1 MKKSMVW
8 ENNEFFGIEYM
19 ELSFLDNKIDVDSTV
34 ISIENNIPYKINYN
48 ISLDTDWVVKKLHID
63 IGDSNKSLKIS
74 SNGKGQWFDIKGNE
88 IHELD
93 GAIDIDISCTP
104 FTNSLPINRFEWDHN
119 TSKNFEMV
127 FISIPDMTYKKVK
140 QSYTLIKDTVDSR
153 EFQYKSGTYETKIEV
168 DINGLVITYPGVFT
182 RKF

>member
-1 MKKSMVW
+1 MKKSIVW

-19 ELSFLDNKIDVDSTV
+19 ELSFLNNKIDVDSTV
-34 ISIENNIPYKINYN
+34 IRIENNIPYKINYN
-48 ISLDTDWVVKKLHID
+48 ISLDTNWVVKKLHID
-63 IGDSNKSLKIS
+63 IADSNKSLNIS
-74 SNGKGQWFDIKGNE
+74 SNGKGQWFDIKGNS
-88 IHELD
+88 IHELE

-119 TSKNFEMV
+119 TSKKFEMA

-140 QSYTLIKDTVDSR
+140 QSYTLIKDTIENR

-168 DINGLVITYPGVFT
+168 DINGLVIAYPGVFT